1 MKKAILLLTILISG
15 IFPKLYSQEL
25 ISNVNF
31 LKSNLYMQNM
41 VMILNDIYKSE
52 NQTNITT
59 ENINTL
65 NSNLTN
71 INNHYNTIKQKYDK
85 AKGFKTYE
93 ENVQGLNKT
102 MEFLKNKDSNWTL
115 LFYLIKLNLEDLVNK
130 ELE

>member
-115 LFYLIKLNLEDLVNK
+115 LFYLIKLNPEDLVNK

>member
-25 ISNVNF
+25 NSNVDF

-41 VMILNDIYKSE
+41 VMVLNDIYKSE
-52 NQTNITT
+52 NQTNATT

-71 INNHYNTIKQKYDK
+71 INNHYNTVKQEYDK

>member
-25 ISNVNF
+25 NSDVDF

-41 VMILNDIYKSE
+41 VMVLNDIYKSE

-65 NSNLTN
+65 NSNITN
-71 INNHYNTIKQKYDK
+71 INNHYNNVKQKYDK

-102 MEFLKNKDSNWTL
+102 IEFLKNKDSNWTL

>member
-25 ISNVNF
+25 NSNVNF

-41 VMILNDIYKSE
+41 VMILNEIYKSE

>member
-25 ISNVNF
+25 ISNENF

>member
-25 ISNVNF
+25 NSNVDF

-41 VMILNDIYKSE
+41 VMVLNDIYKSE

>member
-25 ISNVNF
+25 NSNVDF

-41 VMILNDIYKSE
+41 VMVLNDIYKSE

-71 INNHYNTIKQKYDK
+71 INNHYNTVKQKYDK

>member
-25 ISNVNF
+25 NSNVNF

-41 VMILNDIYKSE
+41 VMILNEIYKSE

-71 INNHYNTIKQKYDK
+71 INNH
-85 AKGFKTYE
+85 
-93 ENVQGLNKT
+93 
-102 MEFLKNKDSNWTL
+102 
-115 LFYLIKLNLEDLVNK
+115 
-130 ELE
+130 